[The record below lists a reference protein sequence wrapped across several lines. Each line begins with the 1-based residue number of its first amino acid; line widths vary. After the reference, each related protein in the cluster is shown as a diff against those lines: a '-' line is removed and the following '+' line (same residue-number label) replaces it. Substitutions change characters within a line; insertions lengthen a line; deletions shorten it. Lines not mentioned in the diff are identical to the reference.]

1 MEMPHDDA
9 LFDAWIDALFNHAEE
24 DGDWRFD
31 YTPTLEEALNPP
43 EELTPEFIYKLNQQ
57 MLEISPNYNDW
68 QLAMGLSYI
77 YDPACSDLART
88 LQCGPAPLSIRL
100 QAVSSMKN
108 IYTDCFE
115 LRCLPALGHLSE
127 EGNELNGICYML
139 WDVTPIRSG
148 SVEIYRAISELLEY
162 VLRLK
167 NIACIESA
175 LHGLGH
181 LVYQRPDAA
190 HTIQNFITKSKG
202 LDPRL
207 LRYAEAAKTGYIE

>member
-1 MEMPHDDA
+1 MPNNDG
-9 LFDAWIDALFNHAEE
+9 LFDAWVDALFNHPEGN
-24 DGDWRFD
+24 GDWRFE
-31 YTPTLEEALNPP
+31 YTPKLEEALTPP
-43 EELTPEFIYKLNQQ
+43 EELIPEFICRLNQK
-57 MLEISPNYNDW
+57 MREISLYYSDW

-77 YDPACSDLART
+77 YDPACSDLARAV
-88 LQCGPAPLSIRL
+88 QCGTSPLSIRL

-139 WDVTPIRSG
+139 WDITPIRSG
-148 SVEIYRAISELLEY
+148 GIEIYRAISGLLEY
-162 VLRLK
+162 VLTLK

-190 HTIQNFITKSKG
+190 HTIQNFITKSKRI
-202 LDPRL
+202 DPRL
-207 LRYAEAAKTGYIE
+207 LRYAEAAKTGYIQ